1 MIKKCDFYS
10 STGAYIIDEVKT
22 TLPMVAVLKTNDKLI
37 ICGICGGVM
46 SAKAKYCM
54 GCGCRFKKVN
64 RDEYEAI
71 KRDYEM
77 QNVVDRNQMNITD
90 YLKGGNE

>member
-1 MIKKCDFYS
+1 MIKKADFFT

-22 TLPMVAVLKTNDKLI
+22 TRPTVATLKANDKLI
-37 ICGICGGVM
+37 ICGLCGGVM

-71 KRDYEM
+71 KRDYEQ
-77 QNVVDRNQMNITD
+77 QNVVDRNQMHIND
-90 YLKGGNE
+90 YVRGGEE